1 MAYKLHIRILQWTTW
16 AIVKSEMQAKDYAEN
31 LIAHRMGLHHIDIVD
46 LETNTMIFEW
56 DKKEWDEDW
65 NHNER

>member
-1 MAYKLHIRILQWTTW
+1 M
-16 AIVKSEMQAKDYAEN
+16 KSEMQAKDYAEI
-31 LIAHRMGLHHIDIVD
+31 LIANRMGLQHIDIVD

-56 DKKEWDEDW
+56 DKKEWDDDW